1 MVWPSHFF
9 KNTPQFVVIFTVKGF
24 GIVNEV
30 DTDVFLEF
38 SYFFHDLADVA
49 ICSQVLPFLKP
60 TYTSGSSQFMY
71 H

>member
-9 KNTPQFVVIFTVKGF
+9 KNTPQFVVMFTVKGF

-49 ICSQVLPFLKP
+49 I
-60 TYTSGSSQFMY
+60 
-71 H
+71 